1 MIKAVV
7 FDIDGVLL
15 NSFEANLKFF
25 QDLMTKVGYRPPT
38 REEFPPIFHLSMM
51 DAIKTLTK
59 SNSDEEIKRIW
70 ETGRSRKVKY
80 HLELLTM
87 PERARKV
94 IETLSKKYPLGIVTS
109 RIKESVYEVPALLK
123 LQKYFKVAISYQD
136 TINHKPHPEPL
147 LLACRKLNVSPGEAV
162 YIGDVENDI
171 IAGKAAGMKVIIF
184 SQNQYKDAD
193 ANTAQFVK
201 LPELIKSLHE
211 SKVQH

>member
-25 QDLMTKVGYRPPT
+25 QDLMVKVGYRPPT
-38 REEFPPIFHLSMM
+38 RKEFPPIFHLSMM

-59 SNSDEEIKRIW
+59 STSDEEIKRIW

-87 PERARKV
+87 PKRAGEV
-94 IETLSKKYPLGIVTS
+94 IETLSKKYSLGIVTS
-109 RIKESVYEVPALLK
+109 RIKESVYEAPDLAK
-123 LQKYFKVAISYQD
+123 LQKYFNVAISYQD

-147 LLACRKLNVSPGEAV
+147 LLACQKLNVSPREAV

-171 IAGKAAGMKVIIF
+171 VAGKAAGMKVIIF
-184 SQNQYKDAD
+184 SQNRYKNAD
-193 ANTAQFVK
+193 ANTTQFEK
-201 LPELIKSLHE
+201 LPEVIKSLA
-211 SKVQH
+211 

>member
-59 SNSDEEIKRIW
+59 STSDEEIKQIW
-70 ETGRSRKVKY
+70 ETGRSRKIKY

-87 PERARKV
+87 PEKAGEV
-94 IETLSKKYPLGIVTS
+94 IETLSKIYSLGIVTS
-109 RIKESVYEVPALLK
+109 RIKESVYEAPALAK
-123 LQKYFKVAISYQD
+123 LQKYFKVTISYQD

-147 LLACRKLNVSPGEAV
+147 LLACQKLNISPREAV

-171 IAGKAAGMKVIIF
+171 VAGKAAGMKVIIF
-184 SQNQYKDAD
+184 SQSQYKNVDAI
-193 ANTAQFVK
+193 TSQFEK
-201 LPELIKSLHE
+201 LPELIKSLA
-211 SKVQH
+211 

>member
-25 QDLMTKVGYRPPT
+25 QDLMTQVGYRPPT

-59 SNSDEEIKRIW
+59 STSDEEIKRIW

-87 PERARKV
+87 PKRAGKV
-94 IETLSKKYPLGIVTS
+94 IETLSKKYSLGIVTS
-109 RIKESVYEVPALLK
+109 RIKESVYEAPDLAK

-147 LLACRKLNVSPGEAV
+147 LLACQKLNVSPREAV

-171 IAGKAAGMKVIIF
+171 VAGKAAGMKVIIF
-184 SQNQYKDAD
+184 SQNQYKNAD
-193 ANTAQFVK
+193 ANTAQFEK
-201 LPELIKSLHE
+201 LPELIRSLA
-211 SKVQH
+211 